1 MLTIYEYHI
10 HPKLPLLMVQLKS
23 WRGIMGI
30 ILYFAFYFGVL
41 FLIIGTALVLFI
53 MASLPKIWSKNLS
66 FVMIGLGI
74 NILTIPLS
82 FFIGGMATDS
92 PDSTRLDFWKGFFF
106 IQKIPLFLLSFLLF
120 LTVVLWFI
128 RKNKKKVNI

>member
-1 MLTIYEYHI
+1 MGRCVNYIRISYSSKIALIDGTIKVLE
-10 HPKLPLLMVQLKS
+10 
-23 WRGIMGI
+23 GIMGI

-53 MASLPKIWSKNLS
+53 MAALPKIWSKNLS

-82 FFIGGMATDS
+82 F
-92 PDSTRLDFWKGFFF
+92 L
-106 IQKIPLFLLSFLLF
+106 
-120 LTVVLWFI
+120 
-128 RKNKKKVNI
+128 